1 MWGKY
6 GVHYYYSNMIL
17 ILYEITLLFY
27 SFIFS
32 FFFFIFS
39 NSPVTLQ
46 ISKFILCV
54 EASTICRIYL
64 RGVDAW
70 GTNMCSLR
78 LSQHFDMCII
88 VGGTGGTGGLSGKWH
103 CSNHY
108 GVLLQCDGQRS
119 KRNERIRPIPQ
130 FLGTEA
136 KSGVWGV
143 SCGFPDDHLLC
154 TG

>member
-1 MWGKY
+1 M
-6 GVHYYYSNMIL
+6 SL

-27 SFIFS
+27 SFLSFIYFFPTLRWHSKSQNS
-32 FFFFIFS
+32 FFVLRLLPYVGF
-39 NSPVTLQ
+39 LWR
-46 ISKFILCV
+46 
-54 EASTICRIYL
+54 EICRLRIGL

-70 GTNMCSLR
+70 GTNVCSLR